1 MYSALHALRSK
12 FKVLFGMTI
21 DIIYYLNFPSQTFS
35 NNIDHKNKSFAFHK
49 NKFMHSSK
57 KRYFKQRKQYFL
69 SKFIL

>member
-1 MYSALHALRSK
+1 
-12 FKVLFGMTI
+12 MTI